1 MMKDSRLC
9 PNSGSIARIDSLA
22 KHLGVP
28 PDRLV
33 DIAENSASHWRP
45 GKDIPKP
52 NGDVRRTHS
61 ATPELKNIH
70 ARVKNTILRKTEY
83 PDYLFGSL
91 PKTLERGV
99 RDHIAN
105 AKLHAGRRLIVSA
118 DIKGYFPSVG
128 ETVVHGI
135 WQGFYPFSHDVA
147 EILTKLTTYQNQ
159 MPQGWSCSS
168 YLAQLVF
175 WDTEHDVVDRLRK
188 QDVLYSRLTDDIT
201 LSTNRTLSKSEIT
214 QTLAAL
220 NRMLNRKGTNINRSK
235 TRVDSPARRRS
246 VNKINV
252 SVRGMTLSQEYR
264 KAVRAKV
271 HRVVTD
277 PDSYGDDLC
286 RELQSAKGKVSYL
299 GKFHKAQAESLKTK
313 IAHFEQARSDS

>member
-1 MMKDSRLC
+1 MTIDSRLC
-9 PNSGSIARIDSLA
+9 PNCGSIAHVDSLA

-28 PDRLV
+28 PDHLI
-33 DIAENSASHWRP
+33 DIAENSASHWRQ

-52 NGDVRRTHS
+52 NGDVRHTHS

-105 AKLHAGRRLIVSA
+105 AKLHAGRRLIISA
-118 DIKGYFPSVG
+118 DIRGYFPSVG

-135 WQGFYPFSHDVA
+135 WQGFYPFSHEVA
-147 EILTKLTTYQNQ
+147 EILTKLTTYQDS

-175 WDTEHDVVDRLRK
+175 WDTEHYVVEKLRN
-188 QDVLYSRLTDDIT
+188 QDILYSRLTDDIT
-201 LSTNRTLSKSEIT
+201 LSTNQTLRKSEIT
-214 QTLAAL
+214 QAVAAL

-235 TRVDSPARRRS
+235 TRVDSPARRQS

-277 PDSYGDDLC
+277 PDLYGDELY
-286 RELQSAKGKVSYL
+286 REIQSAKGKISYL
-299 GKFHKAQAESLKTK
+299 GKFHKVQANRLKSK
-313 IAHFEQARSDS
+313 IAHFEQSRSD